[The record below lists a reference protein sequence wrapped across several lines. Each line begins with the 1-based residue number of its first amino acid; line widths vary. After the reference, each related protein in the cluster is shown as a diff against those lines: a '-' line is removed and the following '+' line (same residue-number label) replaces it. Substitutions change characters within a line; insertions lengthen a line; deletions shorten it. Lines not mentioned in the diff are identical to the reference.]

1 MKWVDMPDPKS
12 RAPRARTTVADLVD
26 AGVLAAG
33 DALYFSSTR
42 VTITAGGQ
50 LQAADGRQFASPTDA
65 ATVLSGSI
73 RNGWDCWRVGGASGV
88 KIKELRRKFE
98 QARSKSGGEP
108 TG

>member
-1 MKWVDMPDPKS
+1 MPDPK
-12 RAPRARTTVADLVD
+12 PRASRSRTTVADLVD

-50 LQAADGRQFASPTDA
+50 PQAADGQQPASPTDA

-73 RNGWDCWRVGGASGV
+73 RNGWDCWRRRRRERSQDQGASTRV
-88 KIKELRRKFE
+88 RASPIEVRRR
-98 QARSKSGGEP
+98 AGGL
-108 TG
+108 T